1 MGLQN
6 FKMMKHLTLA
16 QRYTI
21 EILLRQ
27 QISNANIADIIRVNK
42 SSISREIRRNCDQR
56 NGTYKAELAHSKAEK
71 RHLEKAK
78 NIRLTS
84 EVIEHIRTKLSLDY
98 SPEQIVG
105 NARKDQINCV
115 SVETIYTHIWNDKRS
130 KGELYLHLRTRGK
143 RYQKRG
149 NSKAR
154 RGSIVNRVGI
164 EHRPAIVDQKLRL
177 GDIEMDLIVGQ
188 AHKGVLL
195 TINDRVTGMLKMAKL
210 DNKEASTITQKAI
223 ELLADWKPF
232 LNTITTDNGKEFAY
246 HEQIAQSLNIDYF
259 FARPYHSW
267 ERGANENLNGLV
279 RQYFPKKYNFDL
291 ITDQDVIDVV
301 NKLNSRPR
309 KRFEFNSPN
318 EIFSQWI
325 QNTQLVH
332 L

>member
-1 MGLQN
+1 
-6 FKMMKHLTLA
+6 MKHLTLP
-16 QRYTI
+16 QRYEI

-27 QISNANIADIIRVNK
+27 NISISKIADRIGVNK
-42 SSISREIRRNCDQR
+42 SSISREIERNSDLR
-56 NGTYKAELAHSKAEK
+56 NGAYKAELADSKTKK
-71 RHLEKAK
+71 RHLEKSK
-78 NIRLTS
+78 HIRLTAD
-84 EVIEHIRTKLSLDY
+84 VILYIRAKICLDY

-105 NARKDQINCV
+105 EAQKQGVNCV
-115 SVETIYTHIWNDKRS
+115 SVETIYDYLWKDKR
-130 KGELYLHLRTRGK
+130 KGGKLYIHLRARGK

-164 EHRPAIVDQKLRL
+164 EHRPAIVEQKIRF
-177 GDIEMDLIVGQ
+177 GDIEMDLIVGL

-195 TINDRVTGMLKMAKL
+195 TINDRVTGVLKMAKL

-246 HEQIAQSLNIDYF
+246 HENIAESLAVDYF

-291 ITDQDVIDVV
+291 IKKEDVLEVE
-301 NKLNSRPR
+301 NKLNNRPR
-309 KRFEFNSPN
+309 KRFGFKSPN
-318 EIFSQWI
+318 EIFSLTMK
-325 QNTQLVH
+325 NNGMLR

>member
-1 MGLQN
+1 MQN
-6 FKMMKHLTLA
+6 FKTMKHLTLA
-16 QRYTI
+16 QRYEI
-21 EILLRQ
+21 EILRRQ
-27 QISNANIADIIRVNK
+27 YISNSNIADTIGVHK
-42 SSISREIRRNCDQR
+42 SSISREIKRNSDMR
-56 NGTYKAELAHSKAEK
+56 NGAYKAELAHSKAQK
-71 RHLEKAK
+71 RHVEKSK
-78 NIRLTS
+78 SIRLTDA
-84 EVIEHIRTKLSLDY
+84 VIEHIRTKLSLDY

-105 NARKDQINCV
+105 DAKKNQINCV
-115 SVETIYTHIWNDKRS
+115 STETIYTHIWNDKHE
-130 KGELYLHLRTRGK
+130 KGKLYLHLRTRGK
-143 RYQKRG
+143 KYQKRG

-154 RGSIVNRVGI
+154 RGSIVNRIGI
-164 EHRPAIVDQKLRL
+164 EHRPAIVDLKLRL

-246 HEQIAQSLNIDYF
+246 HEQIAESLNIDYF

-279 RQYFPKKYNFDL
+279 RQYFPKKYNFDS

-301 NKLNSRPR
+301 NKLNNRPR

-325 QNTQLVH
+325 QNTKLVH